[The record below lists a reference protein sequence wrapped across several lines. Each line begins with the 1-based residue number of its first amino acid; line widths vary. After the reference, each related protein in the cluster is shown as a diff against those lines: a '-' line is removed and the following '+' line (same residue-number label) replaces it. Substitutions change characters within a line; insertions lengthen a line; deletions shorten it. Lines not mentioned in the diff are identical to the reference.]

1 MIHETAIVDPDAQL
15 AQDVEVGPY
24 TIIGA
29 DVSIDS
35 GTKIGPHVVIK
46 GPTKIG
52 KNNHFY
58 QFSSI
63 GEASQDKKFRG
74 SAAYLNVGDNNII
87 REFVTLNRGGGG
99 SETRIGNHNLLMAY
113 VHVAHDCQVGNN
125 TVFANNASLAG
136 HVTVQDY
143 AIISGFS
150 AVRQFTNI
158 GKYSFV
164 AAKTM
169 VIKDVLPYVLVSDT
183 PAEPYGLNVVGLRRH
198 GFSEETIVSLKRA
211 YKIIY
216 RQKLT
221 VPDAISKLQEM
232 VATSPEVQLLI
243 DGLVAAER
251 GVTR

>member
-1 MIHETAIVDPDAQL
+1 
-15 AQDVEVGPY
+15 
-24 TIIGA
+24 
-29 DVSIDS
+29 
-35 GTKIGPHVVIK
+35 
-46 GPTKIG
+46 
-52 KNNHFY
+52 
-58 QFSSI
+58 
-63 GEASQDKKFRG
+63 
-74 SAAYLNVGDNNII
+74 
-87 REFVTLNRGGGG
+87 
-99 SETRIGNHNLLMAY
+99 
-113 VHVAHDCQVGNN
+113 
-125 TVFANNASLAG
+125 
-136 HVTVQDY
+136 
-143 AIISGFS
+143 
-150 AVRQFTNI
+150 
-158 GKYSFV
+158 
-164 AAKTM
+164 M